1 MNTRSEERNV
11 YRTRFLIRAQQLNEP
26 MVFIDFLGREH
37 RGAPGDYLVESSQGS
52 LYIAAQKIFEDIYVL
67 MEPQGPQHNPSFN
80 GTGYSDFSAELGNLP
95 VNNQHPAPESFVSA
109 SGTESGIRPFVEKSG
124 VATAS
129 HRLIAS
135 DTIYR
140 DTLLTGTTGRSTV
153 AIP

>member
-1 MNTRSEERNV
+1 
-11 YRTRFLIRAQQLNEP
+11 

-52 LYIAAQKIFEDIYVL
+52 LYIAAQKIFEDIYVV
-67 MEPQGPQHNPSFN
+67 MEPQGPQHNSSFDGTARTDFLVEQSNSREPSR
-80 GTGYSDFSAELGNLP
+80 LP
-95 VNNQHPAPESFVSA
+95 AVESFVSA
-109 SGTESGIRPFVEKSG
+109 TGSESCVYSFVEKSG
-124 VATAS
+124 GTAAS

>member
-1 MNTRSEERNV
+1 
-11 YRTRFLIRAQQLNEP
+11 

-52 LYIAAQKIFEDIYVL
+52 LYIAAQKVFEDIYVL
-67 MEPQGPQHNPSFN
+67 MELQGSQHIPSFN
-80 GTGYSDFSAELGNLP
+80 GTAHPDCPMEPGNLLENSP
-95 VNNQHPAPESFVSA
+95 LPASESSVSATGPESCVS
-109 SGTESGIRPFVEKSG
+109 PFVEKSG
-124 VATAS
+124 GSGAS

-140 DTLLTGTTGRSTV
+140 DTLLTGTTGGSTV